1 MRYPIIYA
9 DPPWSYDNDQSG
21 QSARGGTAYPRM
33 ALDGLKALPVG
44 RLADDD
50 CTLFLWA
57 THPKMR
63 EALEVIEAWG
73 FRYVTCAFMWVKT
86 NRSGEGFY
94 SGLGYWTNGN
104 TEPCLLAVKGHPRW
118 MRAARDVK
126 QLVVTPVGRHS
137 AKPDEVR
144 DRIVRLMG
152 DRSRVELFARGTGE
166 GWDSW
171 GSDAE
176 RPIIWLDAAFRGFPG
191 STEVPFGVFGEVEAA
206 AA

>member
-1 MRYPIIYA
+1 
-9 DPPWSYDNDQSG
+9 
-21 QSARGGTAYPRM
+21 M

-73 FRYVTCAFMWVKT
+73 FRYVTCAFLWVKT

-118 MRAARDVK
+118 MRAAKVVK

-152 DRSRVELFARGTGE
+152 DRHGWNCLPAGRARGGTLGDTTPSGPSY
-166 GWDSW
+166 GWTQRSV
-171 GSDAE
+171 GS
-176 RPIIWLDAAFRGFPG
+176 PAAPRFRSGY
-191 STEVPFGVFGEVEAA
+191 SEK
-206 AA
+206 